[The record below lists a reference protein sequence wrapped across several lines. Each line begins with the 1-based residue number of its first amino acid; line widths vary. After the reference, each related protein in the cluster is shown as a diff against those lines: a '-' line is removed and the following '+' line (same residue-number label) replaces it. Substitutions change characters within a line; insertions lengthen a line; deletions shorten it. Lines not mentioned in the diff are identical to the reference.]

1 MTGRGP
7 KCYIFSLKANVLG
20 DYHEKSRYLNL
31 ESYPLDL
38 NGIGASTRGGG
49 VFGTSLQPF
58 KAI

>member
-49 VFGTSLQPF
+49 CFWNIPAAF
-58 KAI
+58 